1 MKFRMFRI
9 LLLCW
14 CALLPVAHAEQATDR
29 DVWIE
34 QSRGELG
41 AIERQLD
48 ALGESV
54 QVQRRLPGFK
64 DAIMPVRTSARAC
77 VTEVQARIDELTARL
92 TALGEPSPG
101 ETPDVAAS
109 RNDLDKQLQRANRQR
124 ADCEQIA
131 QLGQDL
137 FDRVQ
142 AIEKAALTSHLLTRE
157 PATWDLAAAAL
168 TDPVAWSRLV
178 TGLLSAGSGWDRL
191 SLQERA
197 AVVVVLVVLF
207 LVGLGLRHYWQTRS
221 MQSVQMRSFI
231 ATLPWLLPAGGVFL
245 LLAALLPDWPPALI
259 ASLTLAMVVWLT
271 TGIIM
276 DTWLT
281 GRMAKGLGEHDARLL
296 GRWVRILAA
305 LLLIG
310 GLMLSANAVIGLP
323 DPHYLLLRTASLW
336 LLVVGLVWS
345 ALILRRVPGLAG
357 TRGMRILL
365 VVAAVVI
372 ALAETAGYRN
382 LSVYLL
388 VGLGG
393 TAAGLLV
400 AKEASLLLT
409 HLYDGLDEGSYRWQ
423 RAFREWVGLSAEE
436 RVPGLIWFRLA
447 SGLVVWAG
455 FLLWALWTWGLSEQ
469 GVGLVLDYV
478 TAGFDIGSLH
488 FAPAK
493 LVGAIAVLAI
503 GMSLSRWMRYKVVP
517 DLVRRSR
524 LDRGGREAI
533 ITISGYLGVL
543 LTLLVALG
551 VAGINFAHLAL
562 VAGALSVG
570 IGFGLQ
576 NVVNNFVSG
585 LILLFERPVR
595 TGDWVV
601 VGDTQGFVRKISI
614 RSTQIE
620 TFDRADVIVPNSDL
634 ISNKVSNLMLNDPWG
649 RIIVPV
655 GVAYGTNVQQ
665 VLDILLKIASEH
677 PGVLKNQPGVSPP
690 RAFFVEFGDS
700 ALLFELRCFIRQI
713 DRKFEIKSDINIAID
728 AAFRAAGISIPFPQR
743 DVHLY
748 PAAAP
753 EQAAPAAAVRPGDPE
768 GGK

>member
-1 MKFRMFRI
+1 MSLWRLSLCVLLSC
-9 LLLCW
+9 LLL
-14 CALLPVAHAEQATDR
+14 APRVYADEAAVR
-29 DVWIE
+29 DGWIDWA
-34 QSRGELG
+34 RGELG
-41 AIERQLD
+41 GIEQRLD
-48 ALGESV
+48 SLGDSV
-54 QVQRRLPGFK
+54 QAQRWLPGFK
-64 DAIMPVRTSARAC
+64 DILLPVRTAARDCAIK
-77 VTEVQARIDELTARL
+77 VQENIGTLTVRI
-92 TALGEPSPG
+92 TALGEPSAD

-109 RNDLDKQLQRANRQR
+109 RRDLDKQLQLANRQR

-131 QLGQDL
+131 QLGKEL
-137 FDRVQ
+137 FDRVL
-142 AIEKAALTSHLLTRE
+142 AIEKALLTSRLLTRE
-157 PATWDLAAAAL
+157 PATWEVVPAAI

-197 AVVVVLVVLF
+197 GVVALLVVLF
-207 LVGLGLRHYWQTRS
+207 FTGLGLRHYSKTRS
-221 MQSVQMRSFI
+221 MHSVHMRSVI
-231 ATLPWLLPAGGVFL
+231 TVLPWLLPAGGVFL
-245 LLAALLPDWPPALI
+245 LLTVLLPEWPPALI
-259 ASLTLAMVVWLT
+259 ASMALAMVVWLT
-271 TGIIM
+271 AGIII

-281 GRMAKGLGEHDARLL
+281 GRMAKGMSERDAKLL

-305 LLLIG
+305 LLSMG
-310 GLMLSANAVIGLP
+310 GLLLSANVVIGLP

-336 LLVVGLVWS
+336 LLVVGLAWS

-357 TRGMRILL
+357 TRGVRILMVL
-365 VVAAVVI
+365 AAIMI

-382 LSVYLL
+382 LSVFLL
-388 VGLGG
+388 AGLGG
-393 TAAGLLV
+393 TAAGLLA

-409 HLYDGLDEGSYRWQ
+409 HLYDGLDEGTYAWQ
-423 RAFREWVGLSAEE
+423 RTFRQYVGLAAEE
-436 RVPGLIWFRLA
+436 RVPGLIWFRLVSA
-447 SGLVVWAG
+447 LVIWAA
-455 FLLWALWTWGLSEQ
+455 FLLWALWVWGLSDQ
-469 GVGLVLDYV
+469 GVGLVLDQI
-478 TAGFDIGSLH
+478 TGGFDIGSLH

-503 GMSLSRWMRYKVVP
+503 GMSLSRWMRIKVVP

-533 ITISGYLGVL
+533 TTISGYIGVMV
-543 LTLLVALG
+543 TLLIALG

-595 TGDWVV
+595 TGDWIV
-601 VGDTQGFVRKISI
+601 VGDVQGFVRKISI

-634 ISNKVSNLMLNDPWG
+634 ISNRVSNLMLNDPWG
-649 RIIVPV
+649 RITVPV
-655 GVAYGTNVQQ
+655 GVAYGSDVKQ
-665 VLDILLKIASEH
+665 VMEILLAIAGEH

-690 RAFFVEFGDS
+690 KAFFTEFGDS

-713 DRKFEIKSDINIAID
+713 DRKFEIKSDLNVAID
-728 AAFRAAGISIPFPQR
+728 AAFRKAGISIPFPQR
-743 DVHLY
+743 DVHLFT
-748 PAAAP
+748 AQGQGSDG
-753 EQAAPAAAVRPGDPE
+753 QADV
-768 GGK
+768 

>member
-1 MKFRMFRI
+1 MPMPRWS
-9 LLLCW
+9 LLLLLLSYLV
-14 CALLPVAHAEQATDR
+14 LLPLAFAEEGESR
-29 DVWIE
+29 DAWID
-34 QSRGELG
+34 QSRKALG
-41 AIERQLD
+41 DIERQLD
-48 ALGESV
+48 ALGDSV
-54 QVQRRLPGFK
+54 QVQRRLPAFK
-64 DAIMPVRTSARAC
+64 DAIMPVRNDARTC
-77 VTEVQARIDELTARL
+77 VTAVQARIDELTQRV
-92 TALGEPSPG
+92 TALGEPGPE
-101 ETPDVAAS
+101 ETPEVAAT
-109 RNDLDKQLQRANRQR
+109 RRDLGRQLQRANSQR

-131 QLGQDL
+131 QLGEDL

-142 AIEKAALTSHLLTRE
+142 TIEKAALTSHLLTRE
-157 PATWDLAAAAL
+157 PATWAVAAEAIV
-168 TDPVAWSRLV
+168 DPVAWSRLV

-191 SLQERA
+191 TLEQRA
-197 AVVVVLVVLF
+197 GVVALLAVLF
-207 LVGLGLRHYWQTRS
+207 LAGLGLRHYWQTRS
-221 MQSVQMRSFI
+221 MQSVQMRSVI

-245 LLAALLPDWPPALI
+245 LLAALLPQWPPALI
-259 ASLTLAMVVWLT
+259 ASVALAMVVWLT
-271 TGIIM
+271 AGIII

-281 GRMAKGLGEHDARLL
+281 GRIAKGMAAHDARLL

-310 GLMLSANAVIGLP
+310 GLLLSANAVIGLP
-323 DPHYLLLRTASLW
+323 DPHYLLLRTVSVW
-336 LLVVGLVWS
+336 LLVVGLAWS

-365 VVAAVVI
+365 VLASLVI
-372 ALAETAGYRN
+372 AIAESAGYRN

-409 HLYDGLDEGSYRWQ
+409 HLFDGLDEGTYAWQ
-423 RAFREWVGLSAEE
+423 RAFRQYFGLSAEE

-447 SGLVVWAG
+447 SGLVVWAT
-455 FLLWALWTWGLSEQ
+455 FLLWALWSWGLSEQ
-469 GVGLVLDYV
+469 GVGLVLDNV
-478 TAGFDIGSLH
+478 TSGFDVGSLH

-543 LTLLVALG
+543 VTLLVALG

-620 TFDRADVIVPNSDL
+620 TFDRADVIVPNSEL
-634 ISNKVSNLMLNDPWG
+634 ISNRVSNLMLNDPWG
-649 RIIVPV
+649 RITVPV
-655 GVAYGTNVQQ
+655 GVAYGSDVQQ
-665 VLDILLKIASEH
+665 VIDILVNIASEH

-690 RAFFVEFGDS
+690 KAFFIEFGDS

-743 DVHLY
+743 DVHMI
-748 PAAAP
+748 PAATPGQPP
-753 EQAAPAAAVRPGDPE
+753 EEKKNP
-768 GGK
+768 